1 VSGRAELFLAI
12 IAFATLATAVVQIGV
27 LVAAGLAARR
37 LLQLTERV
45 EREMKPIFGHLDA
58 IGRDAARATSLAA
71 EQVERADRLLGDVA
85 NRVEETM
92 GAVQKAVN
100 APAREMSALMVGVR
114 AALDV
119 LRQTRQNRPR
129 GRGDDED
136 ALFI

>member
-27 LVAAGLAARR
+27 LVAAGLMARR

-45 EREMKPIFGHLDA
+45 EREMKPVFGHLDA

-71 EQVERADRLLGDVA
+71 QQVERADRLLGDVA

-92 GAVQKAVN
+92 GAVQNAVN
-100 APAREMSALMVGVR
+100 APAREMSALMVGLR